1 LDLLLFGLSG
11 EAYMALIKCP
21 ECKNE
26 ISDKAIF
33 CPRCGYPMTGHG
45 NEAQRTAP
53 IGRKFTALIA
63 VFALL
68 STAGAIMMVASM
80 SMGAPVLVLGVILLQ
95 VSVLLAL
102 WGRK

>member
-1 LDLLLFGLSG
+1 
-11 EAYMALIKCP
+11 MALIKCP

-26 ISDKAIF
+26 ISDKAIS
-33 CPRCGYPMTGHG
+33 CPRCGYPMTGQG
-45 NEAQRTAP
+45 NEAPRTAP
-53 IGRKFTALIA
+53 IGKKFTALIV

-68 STAGAIMMVASM
+68 SAAGAIMMVARM
-80 SMGAPVLVLGVILLQ
+80 NMGAPVLVLGVILLQ